1 MQISTLT
8 RGVKLFVSNHG
19 PEIATALSVAASI
32 NTAVL
37 ASKASIKAHEEI
49 QLAEEELGGPLEE
62 RKARIIFRA
71 RLVWRTYIPTLISGA
86 ATVTLIIASNRL
98 SSKRQAAIASVLAST
113 QGYLANYKDSIK
125 EVLDEE
131 TALKVKEK
139 VAQKTVDKSD
149 AKAAK
154 AIIFN
159 DGDTLIFEP
168 LSGRYFRSSMNDVTA
183 AVNRANA
190 SCIQNF
196 SVTLNEFFSELG
208 LEDVGIGEM
217 VGWNTDSLIDV
228 IFDAVISD
236 DGEPAL
242 AISYDTEPTAK
253 FNHFR

>member
-37 ASKASIKAHEEI
+37 ASKASVKAHEEI
-49 QLAEEELGGPLEE
+49 KLAEEELGGPLEE

-86 ATVTLIIASNRL
+86 ATITLIIASNRL

-113 QGYLANYKDSIK
+113 QGYLSNYKDSIK

-139 VAQKTVDKSD
+139 VAQKTVDTSP
-149 AKAAK
+149 AKASK
-154 AIIFN
+154 AVIFGN
-159 DGDTLIFEP
+159 GDTLVFEP
-168 LSGRYFRSSMNDVTA
+168 LSGRYFYSNRNLIDA
-183 AVNRANA
+183 AVNSAN
-190 SCIQNF
+190 SLCIKNF
-196 SVTLNEFFSELG
+196 SISLNEFFNELG
-208 LEDVGIGEM
+208 LDEVGIGEQL
-217 VGWNTDSLIDV
+217 GWNTDNLIEV
-228 IFDAVISD
+228 SYDAVIAD
-236 DGEPAL
+236 DNQP
-242 AISYDTEPTAK
+242 AISICYDTEPTAK

>member
-1 MQISTLT
+1 MQVSTIA
-8 RGVKLFVSNHG
+8 RGVKLFVANHG

-37 ASKASIKAHEEI
+37 ASKASVKASEEI
-49 QLAEEELGGPLEE
+49 KTVEAEVGTLENP
-62 RKARIIFRA
+62 KARLIFRA
-71 RLVWRTYIPTLISGA
+71 RLVWRTYIPTIISGA
-86 ATVTLIIASNRL
+86 GTITLIIASNRL
-98 SSKRQAAIASVLAST
+98 SAKRQAALASVLAST
-113 QGYLANYKDSIK
+113 QGYLSNYKETIK
-125 EVLDEE
+125 EVLDDE
-131 TALKVKEK
+131 TAAKVKET

-154 AIIFN
+154 AVIFN

-183 AVNRANA
+183 AVNRANV

-217 VGWNTDSLIDV
+217 VGWNTDALIDV

-242 AISYDTEPTAK
+242 SISYDTEPTAR

>member
-1 MQISTLT
+1 MQVSTIA
-8 RGVKLFVSNHG
+8 RGVKLFVANHG

-37 ASKASIKAHEEI
+37 ASKASVKAHEEI
-49 QLAEEELGGPLEE
+49 KLAEEELGGPLEE

-71 RLVWRTYIPTLISGA
+71 RLVWRTYIPTIISGA
-86 ATVTLIIASNRL
+86 GTITLIIASNRL
-98 SSKRQAAIASVLAST
+98 SAKRQAALASVLAST

-125 EVLDEE
+125 EVLDDE
-131 TALKVKEK
+131 TAAKVKET

-154 AIIFN
+154 AVIFN

-168 LSGRYFRSSMNDVTA
+168 LSGRYFRSTRNEVEG

-196 SVTLNEFFSELG
+196 SITLNEFFSELG
-208 LEDVGIGEM
+208 LESVLIGDTL
-217 VGWNTDSLIDV
+217 GWNTDELIRID
-228 IFDAVISD
+228 FDAVISD
-236 DGEPAL
+236 DGQPSLSIA
-242 AISYDTEPTAK
+242 YYNEPTAK